1 VFLKKKNG
9 QYGRLVSFGSGTLAA
24 RSSAHQKT
32 RLDEACNI
40 AEGATLSTN
49 PMLNYYVLCSMLT
62 QSNQRFRFSGPV
74 HVLHQKTKKKKSV
87 WMEPPSNINTVSCT
101 MLYTHLDKSTV

>member
-1 VFLKKKNG
+1 
-9 QYGRLVSFGSGTLAA
+9 
-24 RSSAHQKT
+24 
-32 RLDEACNI
+32 LDEACNI

-74 HVLHQKTKKKKSV
+74 HVLHQKTKKKEISV
-87 WMEPPSNINTVSCT
+87 DGTTIKYQYSILHNALHTPRQINGLDFIIPPFLSRARPARKRAMAARSAQ
-101 MLYTHLDKSTV
+101 